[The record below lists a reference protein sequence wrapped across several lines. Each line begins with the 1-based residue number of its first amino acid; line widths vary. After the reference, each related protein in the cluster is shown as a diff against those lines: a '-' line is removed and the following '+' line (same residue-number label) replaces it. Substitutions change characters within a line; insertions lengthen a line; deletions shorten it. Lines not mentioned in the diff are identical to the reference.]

1 MFLGPCGYD
10 AAQIHEGV
18 CILDHRFPLWGA
30 RRYGCR
36 VEAVEPDLTKSG
48 VWGFSALRAIDA
60 VVLNVSPDVRHL
72 PYKVGVLISQCFRA
86 SWLVTPSFA
95 CHIVRRLITTSPP
108 PQSLRTAHKCR
119 YGRVSGHAATSL
131 NQCRS

>member
-36 VEAVEPDLTKSG
+36 VDAVEPDLTKSG

-72 PYKVGVLISQCFRA
+72 PYKVGVLISPM
-86 SWLVTPSFA
+86 L
-95 CHIVRRLITTSPP
+95 
-108 PQSLRTAHKCR
+108 QSLVA
-119 YGRVSGHAATSL
+119 GHTLFCLPHRQTLNHNVTSSPEPTD
-131 NQCRS
+131 RP